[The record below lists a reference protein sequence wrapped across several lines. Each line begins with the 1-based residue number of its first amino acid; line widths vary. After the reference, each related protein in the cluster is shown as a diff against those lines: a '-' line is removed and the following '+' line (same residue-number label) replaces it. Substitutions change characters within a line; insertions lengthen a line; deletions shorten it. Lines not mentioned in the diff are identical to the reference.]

1 MFNKSVESKFR
12 KLEEKISQE
21 INEDL
26 KLIVT
31 STLDEVKKKKKNRS
45 H

>member
-31 STLDEVKKKKKNRS
+31 STLDEVKKKKKNS

>member
-31 STLDEVKKKKKNRS
+31 STLDEVKKKKKK
-45 H
+45 